1 MRIRKT
7 DMVELWVD
15 KMAYGGSGVA
25 RLNGLVIFVKG
36 AFPGD
41 RVMARIVKKKK
52 DYALADLL
60 EVIDPSPDRVT
71 APCPYSDYCG
81 GCDFQALK
89 YERQL
94 EYKREQIKDSMARIG
109 SLAGISIHDVIP
121 SQRLYGYRNKMEFS
135 FSNRP
140 WLLPEEYAK
149 GKDSGD
155 IGLGLHVGGS
165 FYKIID
171 MDACLLQQDTGNLIL
186 REIRRYVRE
195 SGVPVYDIKTHKGF
209 WRFLVL
215 RYSTTHDEWLVNLV
229 TAEEN
234 RGLVITLAQNLCD
247 RFERIRTVV
256 NNINTRKAAV
266 ASGEREIILSG
277 DGYIR
282 ERIGHYEFQVSAN
295 SFLQTNTIGARILYG
310 KILEYAELRG
320 SETVLDLYCGT
331 GTIPIFLSGKAREV
345 IGMEIVESAVLDA
358 YRNCE
363 LNNALNCR
371 FVLGDIR
378 EKLSGIDVKPDVI
391 VIDPP
396 RAGIHKDI
404 IEHIMGMTV
413 ERIVYVSC
421 NPATIA
427 RDIARMSEKYVIK
440 EIQPVDM
447 FPHTYHIEVVAKMA
461 LRNAAW
467 KSGDPEKPI
476 MS

>member
-25 RLNGLVIFVKG
+25 RLDGLVVFVRG

-52 DYALADLL
+52 DYAFADLL
-60 EVIDPSPDRVT
+60 EIIDPSPDRVS
-71 APCPYSDYCG
+71 APCPYSGYCG

-94 EYKREQIKDSMARIG
+94 EYKKEQIKDSMERIG
-109 SLAGISIHDVIP
+109 SFAGIPIHDVIP
-121 SQRLYGYRNKMEFS
+121 SERIYGYRNKMEFS

-140 WLLPEEYAK
+140 WLLPEQYAN
-149 GKDSGD
+149 GKDRGS
-155 IGLGLHVGGS
+155 IGLGLHVKGS

-171 MDACLLQQDTGNLIL
+171 METCLLQQDTGNFIL

-215 RYSTTHDEWLVNLV
+215 RYSATYDEWLINLV

-234 RGLVITLAQNLCD
+234 RELVISLAQALCD
-247 RFERIRTVV
+247 RFESIRTVV

-266 ASGEREIILSG
+266 ALGEREIILSG
-277 DGYIR
+277 DGFIR
-282 ERIGHYEFQVSAN
+282 ERIGPYEFQVSAN
-295 SFLQTNTIGARILYG
+295 SFSQTNTIGAGVLYR
-310 KILEYAELRG
+310 KILEYAKLKG

-345 IGMEIVESAVLDA
+345 IGMEILESAVLDA
-358 YRNCE
+358 NRNRE
-363 LNNALNCR
+363 LNNASNCC

-378 EKLSGIDVKPDVI
+378 EKLSGIDLKPDVI
-391 VIDPP
+391 IIDPP

-404 IEHIMGMTV
+404 MKHIMGMAV

-421 NPATIA
+421 NPATMA

-447 FPHTYHIEVVAKMA
+447 FPHTYHIEAVAKMA
-461 LRNAAW
+461 LRNAA
-467 KSGDPEKPI
+467 
-476 MS
+476 

>member
-1 MRIRKT
+1 MRIRKK

-15 KMAYGGSGVA
+15 RMAYGGSGVA
-25 RLNGLVIFVKG
+25 RLDGLVILVRG

-52 DYALADLL
+52 DYALAELL
-60 EVIDPSPDRVT
+60 EVIDPSPDRVG
-71 APCPYSDYCG
+71 APCPYSGYCG

-94 EYKREQIKDSMARIG
+94 EYKKEQIKDSMARIG
-109 SLAGISIHDVIP
+109 SLAGIPIHDVIP
-121 SQRLYGYRNKMEFS
+121 SQRIYGYRNKMEFS
-135 FSNRP
+135 FSNRA
-140 WLLPEEYAK
+140 WLLPEEYGK
-149 GKDSGD
+149 GEDRGG

-171 MDACLLQQDTGNLIL
+171 MDACMLQQDTGNLIL
-186 REIRRYVRE
+186 REIKRYVRK

-209 WRFLVL
+209 WRFMVL
-215 RYSTTHDEWLVNLV
+215 RYSTTYDEWLVNLV
-229 TAEEN
+229 TAEQN
-234 RGLVITLAQNLCD
+234 RKLVIPLAQALCD

-266 ASGEREIILSG
+266 ASGEMEIILSG

-282 ERIGHYEFQVSAN
+282 EMIGPYEFQVSAN
-295 SFLQTNTIGARILYG
+295 SFLQTNTTGAGVLYG
-310 KILEYAELRG
+310 KILEYAELEG
-320 SETVLDLYCGT
+320 SETVIDLYCGT
-331 GTIPIFLSGKAREV
+331 GTIPIFLSGKASRV

-358 YRNCE
+358 YRNRE
-363 LNNALNCR
+363 LNRTLNCH

-378 EKLSGIDVKPDVI
+378 EKLSGIDVKADVI

-404 IEHIMGMTV
+404 IKHIMGMAV
-413 ERIVYVSC
+413 KRVVYVSC
-421 NPATIA
+421 NPATMA
-427 RDIARMSEKYVIK
+427 RDIARMSEKYIIE

-447 FPHTYHIEVVAKMA
+447 FPHTYHIEAVAKMR
-461 LRNAAW
+461 LGNAA
-467 KSGDPEKPI
+467 
-476 MS
+476 

>member
-7 DMVELWVD
+7 DVVELWVD
-15 KMAYGGSGVA
+15 KMAYGGLGLA
-25 RLNGLVIFVKG
+25 RLDGLVIFVRG
-36 AFPGD
+36 VFPGD

-60 EVIDPSPDRVT
+60 EVIDPSPDRVS
-71 APCPYSDYCG
+71 APCPYSGYCG

-94 EYKREQIKDSMARIG
+94 EYKKEQIKESMERIG
-109 SLAGISIHDVIP
+109 SLAGIPIHDVIP
-121 SQRLYGYRNKMEFS
+121 SERIYGYRNKMEFS

-140 WLLPEEYAK
+140 WLLPKEYAK
-149 GKDSGD
+149 GKDMGG

-186 REIRRYVRE
+186 REIKRYVRD
-195 SGVPVYDIKTHKGF
+195 SGVPVYDIKNHKGF

-215 RYSTTHDEWLVNLV
+215 RYSTTYDEWLVNLV

-234 RGLVITLAQNLCD
+234 RGLVIPLAQALYH

-277 DGYIR
+277 DGFIR
-282 ERIGHYEFQVSAN
+282 ERIGPYELQVSAN
-295 SFLQTNTIGARILYG
+295 SFLQTNTIGAGIIYG
-310 KILEYAELRG
+310 KILEFAEMEG
-320 SETVLDLYCGT
+320 SETVLDLYCGI

-358 YRNCE
+358 NRNRE
-363 LNNALNCR
+363 LNNAWNCH

-378 EKLSGIDVKPDVI
+378 EKLSGIEPNPDVI
-391 VIDPP
+391 IIDPP

-404 IEHIMGMTV
+404 MKHIMSMAV

-421 NPATIA
+421 NPATMA

-440 EIQPVDM
+440 EIQPVDL
-447 FPHTYHIEVVAKMA
+447 FPHTYHIEAVAKMA
-461 LRNAAW
+461 LRNAA
-467 KSGDPEKPI
+467 
-476 MS
+476 